1 MVTDGV
7 IMVTDGVTNV
17 YIRCYQGYIRCY
29 QVYYTMYLYHGFH
42 RRRVAELLT
51 LTALTLPRATADPSL
66 MKSLQIRRSAVRRMR
81 RYSRS

>member
-1 MVTDGV
+1 MFTY
-7 IMVTDGVTNV
+7 GVTRV
-17 YIRCYQGYIRCY
+17 TYG
-29 QVYYTMYLYHGFH
+29 VTKVTMYLYHVFH